1 MFKKKK
7 LYKIVY
13 KLLATYTTI
22 ISAKDEHQAIE
33 KFHKMTK
40 HGIDPTILSFEEYKV
55 GQ

>member
-13 KLLATYTTI
+13 EKLATYTTI
-22 ISAKDEHQAIE
+22 ISAKNEHQAIK

-40 HGIDPTILSFEEYKV
+40 YGFTPTILSFEEYKV
-55 GQ
+55 G